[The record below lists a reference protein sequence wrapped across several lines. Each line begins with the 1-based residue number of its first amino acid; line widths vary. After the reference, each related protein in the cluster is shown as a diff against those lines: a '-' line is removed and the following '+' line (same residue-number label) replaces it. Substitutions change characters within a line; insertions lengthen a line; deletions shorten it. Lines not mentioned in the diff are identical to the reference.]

1 MNTTTQEP
9 DFAGK
14 ARAMAEAHFCQAA
27 FEADPSIEQTYGW
40 DQMLISADAD
50 RIECYASCME
60 AKLRSDWET
69 IGLLR
74 MVDDS
79 CHPGDCEGEQWTND
93 RPGRNG
99 KMPVRN
105 PCTCGLR
112 AHLSTLEAQF
122 Q

>member
-1 MNTTTQEP
+1 
-9 DFAGK
+9 
-14 ARAMAEAHFCQAA
+14 MAEAHFCQAA

-50 RIECYASCME
+50 RIEGYASCME

-69 IGLLR
+69 IRLLR
-74 MVDDS
+74 EVHQTQ
-79 CHPGDCEGEQWTND
+79 HPGFCRGAEWTDD

-99 KMPVRN
+99 KNPVRL
-105 PCTCGLR
+105 PCDCGLS